1 MTGLGGRA
9 GGMRHGKPAGL
20 WGGQGRGAAA
30 GQGGQPE
37 AGFRPSV
44 GVPLRAPLAPLSLLS
59 MTHVRWGWL
68 DAATLWGRGLT
79 LAPRLPGPMA
89 LRRLCLTLL
98 ACSGCWAQEVRV
110 SQPGSVRAPEGG
122 SVTLPCWYNSSR
134 PAALGSYRW
143 VKEEAGARLEVSD
156 ATLQFR
162 GRVNGTPSRSFLQD
176 RRADVRLRDLR
187 PYDAGTYRC
196 RVKIPTVGEGEG
208 NGTRLL
214 VVKAE
219 SPPAPADGRPDGF
232 VLLWLFLRGLI
243 CTFGLALTAAGT
255 SLFYVCQGSRRR
267 QRRTR
272 QIQRKPQPAM

>member
-122 SVTLPCWYNSSR
+122 SVTLPCRYNSSR

-143 VKEEAGARLEVSD
+143 VKEEAGARLE
-156 ATLQFR
+156 
-162 GRVNGTPSRSFLQD
+162 TPPHSPRTPRHWAPSACGWAPLWGSLSELPSCFGS
-176 RRADVRLRDLR
+176 A
-187 PYDAGTYRC
+187 AS
-196 RVKIPTVGEGEG
+196 GEKTGETHDPG
-208 NGTRLL
+208 
-214 VVKAE
+214 
-219 SPPAPADGRPDGF
+219 
-232 VLLWLFLRGLI
+232 
-243 CTFGLALTAAGT
+243 
-255 SLFYVCQGSRRR
+255 
-267 QRRTR
+267 
-272 QIQRKPQPAM
+272 RKPWCRPRARS